1 MKTYPELYKHY
12 DATLSIKPNG
22 EKPVT
27 GIMNLMTSAEISV
40 KDVVICEING
50 KVYIIPTA
58 VFGEFSDGESVLK
71 EPDSIFLI
79 TNWRSD
85 TLRRIDKVLD
95 IKNSD
100 SAFMKKLKEFINSRP
115 IEFDGDG
122 IAYVRAIM
130 SEIEKGTITMKKAED
145 FIGRFGCEFEVNI
158 IKKTKIM

>member
-1 MKTYPELYKHY
+1 MKTYKDLYKHY

-27 GIMNLMTSAEISV
+27 GIVNLMTSAQIDT
-40 KDVVICEING
+40 KDVTVAEING
-50 KVYIIPTA
+50 KLYIIPLV
-58 VFGEFSDGESVLK
+58 VFHEFSDGESVLK

-95 IKNSD
+95 IKGND

-145 FIGRFGCEFEVNI
+145 FIGRFGCEFEIHI